1 MYMMMTGFMDVGDEN
16 KGYIM
21 MMMVMTNDDDEMHR

>member
-1 MYMMMTGFMDVGDEN
+1 MTGFMDVGDEN

-21 MMMVMTNDDDEMHR
+21 MMTVMTNGDGDDDKCTDN

>member
-1 MYMMMTGFMDVGDEN
+1 MTEFMDVGDEN

-21 MMMVMTNDDDEMHR
+21 MMMVMTNDDDDDDKCTDN

>member
-1 MYMMMTGFMDVGDEN
+1 MTGFMDVGDEN

-21 MMMVMTNDDDEMHR
+21 MMMVMTNDDDDDDEMHG